1 LDVHALD
8 SSVAFVIKGAAD
20 AAAHVLQP
28 VLNLMQN
35 MLQLESEWDK
45 EGFLSS
51 SNTLRS
57 NPHIKNTVAKVF
69 MRHTDD
75 LAVARPCLVIMSY
88 LLQNGNILGSES
100 EAMYVPLTWIDFV

>member
-1 LDVHALD
+1 
-8 SSVAFVIKGAAD
+8 
-20 AAAHVLQP
+20 
-28 VLNLMQN
+28 
-35 MLQLESEWDK
+35 
-45 EGFLSS
+45 
-51 SNTLRS
+51 
-57 NPHIKNTVAKVF
+57 